1 MTQEKPP
8 FLMDEGSLA
17 IPAGFQDRTTNIF
30 IQGVAESS
38 TLNLNIG
45 RDNYADDETLE
56 LYVSRQIKLLTDK
69 LPGYKLKSRNPAS
82 LGAVANVPAITG
94 EQIDGGYK
102 NGGRFLHQRQA
113 AFPISA
119 TRVLIF
125 SATSAAP
132 FDAKFET
139 LWAQWLGSFIPRDQA
154 QG

>member
-8 FLMDEGSLA
+8 FLIDEGSLA
-17 IPAGFQDRTTNIF
+17 IPAGFQDRTSNIF
-30 IQGVAESS
+30 IHGVAESS
-38 TLNLNIG
+38 ILNLNIG

-56 LYVSRQIKLLTDK
+56 LYVSRQIKLLTEK
-69 LPGYKLKSRNPAS
+69 LPGYKLKSRKPAQ
-82 LGAVANVPAITG
+82 LGVAAIAG

-125 SATSAAP
+125 SATSVSP
-132 FDAKFET
+132 FDAQFET
-139 LWAQWLGSFIPRDQA
+139 VWAQWLASFVARGQA